1 MKILETLH
9 KNVLLTEETLS
20 NIDYVPI
27 FNATEI
33 LKKAKEKEHTV
44 FTFGNGGSHCNAS
57 HFAQDL
63 LKACG
68 IKAICISD
76 MIPTTLAY
84 MNDESYTAMFF
95 EPLRKF
101 KTVHSVVIGFSCSG
115 SSNNIILGLTKLC
128 EGDGI
133 SILFTGNRSIDSDF
147 QGELSFQQKAIK
159 KNVDVI
165 ITVPNPNIRIQESCH
180 SVICHVIIE
189 ALLDE

>member
-1 MKILETLH
+1 MKLVKI
-9 KNVLLTEETLS
+9 KGNVIDTRLALS
-20 NIDYVPI
+20 NLDYESIIETV
-27 FNATEI
+27 EI
-33 LKKAKEKEHTV
+33 LRKAREKEYAV

-63 LKACG
+63 LKSCG
-68 IKAICISD
+68 IRAICISD
-76 MIPTTLAY
+76 MIPTVLAY
-84 MNDESYTAMFF
+84 SNDESHSAMFF

-101 KTVHSVVIGFSCSG
+101 KTVHDVVIGFSCSG
-115 SSNNIILGLTKLC
+115 SSNNVIFGLTKLC

-133 SILFTGNRSIDSDF
+133 SILFTGNNSIDFTF

-180 SVICHVIIE
+180 SVICHAIIE

>member
-1 MKILETLH
+1 MKTSKQSYMRLFKNINDTREALEIYDVAPI
-9 KNVLLTEETLS
+9 KET
-20 NIDYVPI
+20 
-27 FNATEI
+27 FQI
-33 LKKAKEKEHTV
+33 LKKARENGNTV

-76 MIPTTLAY
+76 MTPTILAY

-101 KTVHSVVIGFSCSG
+101 KTTYSVVIGFSCSG
-115 SSNNIILGLTKLC
+115 ASNNVILGLTKLC
-128 EGDGI
+128 EGGI
-133 SILFTGNRSIDSDF
+133 SILFTGDKST
-147 QGELSFQQKAIK
+147 ELGFQQEAIK

-180 SVICHVIIE
+180 SVICHAIIE

>member
-1 MKILETLH
+1 MKITDKPFMSLF
-9 KNVLLTEETLS
+9 NNISFTEETLA
-20 NIDYVPI
+20 NLAFEPI
-27 FNATEI
+27 IEVVEI
-33 LKKAKEKEHTV
+33 LKKAKENGNTV

-76 MIPTTLAY
+76 MVPTILAY
-84 MNDESYTAMFF
+84 MNDESYTAMFWLT
-95 EPLRKF
+95 LRKL
-101 KTVHSVVIGFSCSG
+101 KTVHDVLIGFSCSG
-115 SSNNIILGLTKLC
+115 ASNNVVFGLTKLC

-133 SILFTGNRSIDSDF
+133 SVMFTGDKSSKL
-147 QGELSFQQKAIK
+147 GFQQEAIE

-165 ITVPNPNIRIQESCH
+165 ITVPHPNIRIQESCH
-180 SVICHVIIE
+180 SVICHAIVE